1 MKTFR
6 TDGWVRVLRDDEH
19 RGRDYTV
26 LPRIV
31 CLKGQPAWLVYPA
44 GPSHVA
50 PQGAVKIG
58 VFAENACFPCHLT
71 IVYEEQPA

>member
-6 TDGWVRVLRDDEH
+6 TDGWVHVQLDDNGSVREF
-19 RGRDYTV
+19 TV
-26 LPRIV
+26 LPRTV
-31 CLKGQPAWLVYPA
+31 CLKGQPAWRVYPA
-44 GPSHVA
+44 GPTHVA